1 MRSLKPASASA
12 PGSLML
18 MGEHAVL
25 RGYPAIIQSLPE
37 CLTVTITP
45 RSDQNLWIQSSLGSL
60 ELSFLDLLEQPRS
73 KLDLKQLRPEDFK
86 KFEYVLRTLEHWL
99 STLNTNPGFSLEI
112 TSDFKSSVGLGS
124 STAVVVATLKALNQA
139 NLTPLNPEELFTQS
153 LQIIRSIQ
161 GQASGADVAASVYGG
176 CLFYQAETIEILPY
190 LSLIEWKFSGEKVP
204 TREAIAKVN
213 ALDADYLEPI
223 FEKIHQSVLNA
234 KSAMLQKD
242 AQKFAQSLIANQK
255 LMEALFLDTP
265 SLKNARLDLAKN
277 PEILATKISGAG
289 LGDGVIGFK
298 GFNKVNNP

>member
-1 MRSLKPASASA
+1 MRSLKSASASA

-25 RGYPAIIQSLPE
+25 RGYPAIIQSLPQ

-60 ELSFLDLLEQPRS
+60 ELSFLDLLEQHSS
-73 KLDLKQLRPEDFK
+73 KLDLKSLRPEDFK
-86 KFEYVLRTLEHWL
+86 KFEYALKTLEHWL
-99 STLNTNPGFSLEI
+99 STLNINQGFSLEI
-112 TSDFKSSVGLGS
+112 TSDFTSSVGLGS

-139 NLTPLNPEELFTQS
+139 TLTPLNPEELFTQS

-223 FEKIHQSVLNA
+223 FEKIHQSVLKA

-242 AQKFAQSLIANQK
+242 AKKFAQSLIANQK

-298 GFNKVNNP
+298 GFS